1 MDVIERVRGLVT
13 GPEAL
18 FETLRESDRLEQE
31 TLIFVC
37 IAALI
42 PFFASLFGQSIVG
55 YGIGQWGRFRLPFG
69 YALLSGIL
77 RYFLTV
83 GMVFAGGCIIMYIAP
98 KFDATADYGKALLCA
113 SYGYLP
119 FFLGGIFLFIPAA
132 SILTFITALGGIY
145 ILYLSLPI
153 VTGNPEERT
162 AVYTLTGSLALALLL
177 IIVMMIVARIN
188 YVFMV
193 TSMDKLFL

>member
-13 GPEAL
+13 GPKEL

-37 IAALI
+37 VAALI
-42 PFFASLFGQSIVG
+42 PFFASIFGQSIVG

-69 YALLSGIL
+69 YALIAGVL

-83 GMVFAGGCIIMYIAP
+83 GMVFIGGFIIMYLAP
-98 KFDATADYGKALLCA
+98 RFDATADYGKALLCA

-132 SILTFITALGGIY
+132 RILTYLSALGGIY
-145 ILYLSLPI
+145 MLFLSLPI

-162 AVYTLTGSLALALLL
+162 ATYTLTGSLALAFLLMV
-177 IIVMMIVARIN
+177 VMLIVARIN
-188 YVFMV
+188 YAFMV
-193 TSMDKLFL
+193 TSMDRLFL

>member
-18 FETLRESDRLEQE
+18 FETLKESDRLEQE
-31 TLIFVC
+31 TLAFVC
-37 IAALI
+37 AAALI

-69 YALLSGIL
+69 YALLAGIL

-83 GMVFAGGCIIMYIAP
+83 GMVFIGGCVILYLAP
-98 KFDATADYGKALLCA
+98 RFDATADYGKALLCA

-119 FFLGGIFLFIPAA
+119 FFLGGIFLLIPAA
-132 SILTFITALGGIY
+132 RILTYIAALGGIY
-145 ILYLSLPI
+145 MLYLSLPI

-162 AVYTLTGSLALALLL
+162 GVYTLACSIALALLL
-177 IIVMMIVARIN
+177 LIVMLIVARIN
-188 YVFMV
+188 YAFMV
-193 TSMDKLFL
+193 TSMDRLFL